1 MEQICSVSLSEV
13 ISTLLLRNRVVS
25 ARDIV
30 NLNSKITSMYDVDVI
45 DDDIEHLFKCVSMDS
60 NFNFM
65 LRSDL
70 DYSSTMDDGKTVR
83 EFLID
88 NGLPSNIRDSV
99 CPDVTLENI
108 ANYNFSNVKSNVKK
122 LGRHKRC
129 FWHTK
134 RAN

>member
-13 ISTLLLRNRVVS
+13 IATLLLRNRVVS

-30 NLNSKITSMYDVDVI
+30 NLNSKISSMYDVDVV
-45 DDDIEHLFKCVSMDS
+45 DDDVEHLFKCVSMDS
-60 NFNFM
+60 DFNFM

-83 EFLID
+83 DFLID

-99 CPDVTLENI
+99 CPDVMLENVV
-108 ANYNFSNVKSNVKK
+108 NYNFSNVKRLSRPKK
-122 LGRHKRC
+122 W
-129 FWHTK
+129 FWNIK
-134 RAN
+134 KAQ

>member
-108 ANYNFSNVKSNVKK
+108 ANYTFSNVKSNVKK
-122 LGRHKRC
+122 LGRHKRW

>member
-13 ISTLLLRNRVVS
+13 IATLLLRNRVVS

-30 NLNSKITSMYDVDVI
+30 NLNSKITSMYDVDVV
-45 DDDIEHLFKCVSMDS
+45 DDDVEHLFKCVSMDS
-60 NFNFM
+60 DFNFM

-83 EFLID
+83 DFLID

-99 CPDVTLENI
+99 CPDVMMENVV
-108 ANYNFSNVKSNVKK
+108 NYNFSNVKRLSRPKK
-122 LGRHKRC
+122 W
-129 FWHTK
+129 FWNIK
-134 RAN
+134 KAQ

>member
-13 ISTLLLRNRVVS
+13 IATLLLRNRVVS

-30 NLNSKITSMYDVDVI
+30 NLNSKITSMYDVDVV
-45 DDDIEHLFKCVSMDS
+45 DDDVEHLFKCVSMDS
-60 NFNFM
+60 DFNFM

-83 EFLID
+83 DFLID

-99 CPDVTLENI
+99 CPDVMLENVV
-108 ANYNFSNVKSNVKK
+108 NYNFSNVKRLSRPKK
-122 LGRHKRC
+122 W
-129 FWHTK
+129 FWNIK
-134 RAN
+134 KAQ

>member
-13 ISTLLLRNRVVS
+13 IATLLLRNRVVS

-30 NLNSKITSMYDVDVI
+30 NLNSKISSMYDVDVV
-45 DDDIEHLFKCVSMDS
+45 DDDVEHLFKCVSMDS
-60 NFNFM
+60 DFNFM

-83 EFLID
+83 DFLIG

-99 CPDVTLENI
+99 CPDVMMENVV
-108 ANYNFSNVKSNVKK
+108 NYNFSNVKRLSRPKK
-122 LGRHKRC
+122 W
-129 FWHTK
+129 FWNIK
-134 RAN
+134 KAQ

>member
-13 ISTLLLRNRVVS
+13 IATLLLRNRVVS

-30 NLNSKITSMYDVDVI
+30 NLNSKISSMYDVDVV
-45 DDDIEHLFKCVSMDS
+45 DDDVEHLFKCVSMDS
-60 NFNFM
+60 DFNFM

-83 EFLID
+83 DFLID

-99 CPDVTLENI
+99 CPDVMMENVV
-108 ANYNFSNVKSNVKK
+108 NYNFSNIKRLSRPKK
-122 LGRHKRC
+122 W
-129 FWHTK
+129 FWNIK
-134 RAN
+134 KAQ

>member
-13 ISTLLLRNRVVS
+13 IATLLLRNRVVS

-30 NLNSKITSMYDVDVI
+30 NLNSKITSMYDVDVV
-45 DDDIEHLFKCVSMDS
+45 DDDVEHLFKCISMDS
-60 NFNFM
+60 DFNFM

-83 EFLID
+83 DFLID

-99 CPDVTLENI
+99 CPDVMMENVV
-108 ANYNFSNVKSNVKK
+108 NYNFSNVKRLSRPKK
-122 LGRHKRC
+122 W
-129 FWHTK
+129 FWNIK
-134 RAN
+134 KAQ

>member
-13 ISTLLLRNRVVS
+13 IATLLLRNRVVS

-30 NLNSKITSMYDVDVI
+30 NLNSKISSMYDVDVV
-45 DDDIEHLFKCVSMDS
+45 DDDVEHLFKCVSMDS
-60 NFNFM
+60 DFNFM

-83 EFLID
+83 DFLID

-99 CPDVTLENI
+99 CPDVMLENVV
-108 ANYNFSNVKSNVKK
+108 NYNFSNIKK
-122 LGRHKRC
+122 LGRHKRW

>member
-13 ISTLLLRNRVVS
+13 IATLLLRNRVVS

-30 NLNSKITSMYDVDVI
+30 NLNSKISSMYDVDVV
-45 DDDIEHLFKCVSMDS
+45 DDDVEHLFKCVSMDS
-60 NFNFM
+60 DFNFM

-83 EFLID
+83 DFLID

-99 CPDVTLENI
+99 CPDVMMENVV
-108 ANYNFSNVKSNVKK
+108 NYNFSNVKRLSRPKK
-122 LGRHKRC
+122 W
-129 FWHTK
+129 FWNIK
-134 RAN
+134 KAQ

>member
-13 ISTLLLRNRVVS
+13 IATLLLRNRVVS

-30 NLNSKITSMYDVDVI
+30 NLNSKISSMYDVDVV
-45 DDDIEHLFKCVSMDS
+45 DDDVEHLFKCISMDS
-60 NFNFM
+60 DFNFM

-83 EFLID
+83 DFLID

-99 CPDVTLENI
+99 CPDVMMENVV
-108 ANYNFSNVKSNVKK
+108 NYNFSNVKRLSRPKK
-122 LGRHKRC
+122 W
-129 FWHTK
+129 FWNIK
-134 RAN
+134 KAQ

>member
-108 ANYNFSNVKSNVKK
+108 TNYNFSNVKSNVKK

>member
-13 ISTLLLRNRVVS
+13 IATLLLRNRVVS

-30 NLNSKITSMYDVDVI
+30 NLNSKITSMYDVDVV
-45 DDDIEHLFKCVSMDS
+45 DDDVEHLFKCVSMDS
-60 NFNFM
+60 DFNFM

-83 EFLID
+83 DFLID

-99 CPDVTLENI
+99 CPDVMMENVV
-108 ANYNFSNVKSNVKK
+108 NYNFSNVKRLSRPKK
-122 LGRHKRC
+122 W
-129 FWHTK
+129 FWPTK

>member
-13 ISTLLLRNRVVS
+13 IATLLLRNRVVS

-30 NLNSKITSMYDVDVI
+30 NLNSKISSMYDVDVV
-45 DDDIEHLFKCVSMDS
+45 DDDVEHLFKCVSMDS
-60 NFNFM
+60 DFKFM

-83 EFLID
+83 DFLID

-99 CPDVTLENI
+99 CPDVMMENVV
-108 ANYNFSNVKSNVKK
+108 NYNFSNVKRLSRPKK
-122 LGRHKRC
+122 W
-129 FWHTK
+129 FWNIK
-134 RAN
+134 KAQ